1 MYSHTSIK
9 KSPLDIEK
17 NGLLR
22 QVTSYKK
29 FSWDEIF
36 FDRTRKRWPLNTV
49 YRGDIIGRFDYILS
63 IQHRLT
69 SVKCNVYLH
78 TENTSV
84 IYSKYIH
91 MMCYI
96 NRFFL
101 TLKYTVEWFYP
112 LYIWNKLFK
121 HDTYN
126 ISYGKYLRLHNL
138 FTTKK
143 HFTFLYIVE
152 IQKYCLFFAISF

>member
-112 LYIWNKLFK
+112 LYMYTYETNCLNMTHTIFPTANIWGFTIYLPQRNTLLFC
-121 HDTYN
+121 T
-126 ISYGKYLRLHNL
+126 L
-138 FTTKK
+138 
-143 HFTFLYIVE
+143 
-152 IQKYCLFFAISF
+152 